1 VLQIEIIVNNTSNPL
16 QLNVGYLY
24 NKPIGTIR
32 EVPVNLERIKIDDVV
47 ITDLESIV
55 RLSRTR
61 EGLLLQVDAAAKLK
75 TNCTRCLQEFF
86 LPVDVEFEELYQFP
100 SRQREETDLILP
112 HDGYIDLRQI
122 YREYLILALPIK
134 RVCQADC
141 KGLCPVCGANLNNT
155 SCEHQTEPPEST
167 VKLEDNTTV

>member
-1 VLQIEIIVNNTSNPL
+1 MLQIEIIVNNTSNPL

-24 NKPIGTIR
+24 NKPIGTTR
-32 EVPVNLERIKIDDVV
+32 EVPVNLERINIDDVL

-61 EGLLLQVDAAAKLK
+61 EGLLMQVIASAQLK
-75 TNCTRCLQEFF
+75 TNCTRCLQEFY

-100 SRQREETDLILP
+100 SRLREETDLILP

-122 YREYLILALPIK
+122 YREYLVLALPIK
-134 RVCQADC
+134 RLCKPDC

-155 SCEHQTEPPEST
+155 SCEHQTETTDST
-167 VKLEDNTTV
+167 EKLEDNTTV